1 MQSKIRNFVIIA
13 HIDHG
18 KSTLADRFLDIA
30 GSISKGKMQEQFL
43 DSMDLEREKGI
54 TIKMHPV
61 RLVLKPSQCH
71 PEPSQCHPELSQC
84 HPEGTP
90 EGSLA
95 RDSSLPL
102 RMTNS
107 KQCHPEGTPEG
118 SLARDSSLPLRMTNS
133 EEYILNLI
141 DTPGHIDFSYEIS
154 RALACVEG
162 AILLVDVKQGI
173 QAQTLF
179 NLEQA
184 QKQGLKII
192 GCVNKVD
199 LATLEQIETSKKELA
214 DILGQESSE
223 ILAISGKTGQGVP
236 ELLEKII
243 LDIPAPK
250 LPLCHPEP
258 SQCHPEPSQ
267 CHPEGT
273 PEGSLLRDSSLGLR
287 MTQPV
292 LYAGFKALIFDSKY
306 DSFSG
311 VVAFVRVFQGEIKRG
326 DKINLIAGE
335 CSSEVKE
342 VGYFNPSLFQS
353 QVLKQGEV
361 GYIKTGIKIPDKV
374 KVGDTMIES
383 GIKNQELG
391 KKKKEKDEYEK
402 PLIGYKEPQPVLFLS
417 LYPSVADEFDLL
429 KDALMKHKLNDPAF
443 DFQIESQMA
452 LGRGFRCGFLGALH
466 AEITVGRLKNEF
478 GLNLIATSP
487 QVIFKAILK
496 SGKTVEVS
504 SPALWPDISLVQETQ
519 EPWVEVEIITPNQYF
534 GSLFRI
540 FPLFEISL
548 ENTHSLTKEKSLLQ
562 AKAPL
567 REIISG
573 GFYERLKSSTE
584 GYASFSFKQVGFL
597 KADLVK
603 VEVLVAGEVEE
614 AFARI
619 LTKEKASTEIRKFL
633 EKLKDVLP
641 PQQFA
646 VSLQA
651 TIGGKIIARETVKAL
666 RKDVTAK
673 LYGGD
678 VTRKIKLLEAQKRGK
693 KKLKSRAKVNIP
705 AQAFLDILKNN

>member
-1 MQSKIRNFVIIA
+1 MQSKIRNFVIIS

-61 RLVLKPSQCH
+61 RLNYKFQG
-71 PEPSQCHPELSQC
+71 E
-84 HPEGTP
+84 
-90 EGSLA
+90 
-95 RDSSLPL
+95 D
-102 RMTNS
+102 
-107 KQCHPEGTPEG
+107 
-118 SLARDSSLPLRMTNS
+118 
-133 EEYILNLI
+133 YILNLI

-162 AILLVDVKQGI
+162 AVLLVDVKQGI

-192 GCVNKVD
+192 GCVNKID
-199 LATLEQIETSKKELA
+199 LANDEQVKASKEELA
-214 DILGQESSE
+214 GILGQESNE
-223 ILAISGKTGQGVP
+223 ILSVSGKTGQGVE
-236 ELLEKII
+236 ELLERII
-243 LDIPAPK
+243 FEIKAPDQNIQ
-250 LPLCHPEP
+250 
-258 SQCHPEPSQ
+258 SNFQ
-267 CHPEGT
+267 
-273 PEGSLLRDSSLGLR
+273 GL
-287 MTQPV
+287 V
-292 LYAGFKALIFDSKY
+292 FDSKY

-311 VVAFVRVFQGEIKRG
+311 VVAFVRAFQGEIKRG
-326 DKINLIAGE
+326 DKINLIAGDY
-335 CSSEVKE
+335 SSEVKE
-342 VGYFNPSLFQS
+342 VGYFSPVFYAGESL
-353 QVLKQGEV
+353 KAGEI

-374 KVGDTMIES
+374 RVGDTIISQNQPYRIENTQQ
-383 GIKNQELG
+383 KALA
-391 KKKKEKDEYEK
+391 
-402 PLIGYKEPQPVLFLS
+402 GYKNPQLVLFLS
-417 LYPSVADEFDLL
+417 LYPAIADDFDML
-429 KDALMKHKLNDPAF
+429 KDALLKYRLNDPAF

-466 AEITVGRLKNEF
+466 AEITVGRLKSEF

-496 SGKTVEVS
+496 NGKIAEVS
-504 SPALWPDISLVQETQ
+504 SPAFWPDISLIQETQ
-519 EPWVEVEIITPNQYF
+519 EPWVELEIITPNKYF
-534 GSLFRI
+534 SGLFKM
-540 FPLFEISL
+540 FSFFEIIL
-548 ENTHSLTKEKSLLQ
+548 ENTQTLTKEKSLLQ

-573 GFYERLKSSTE
+573 SFYERLKSSTE
-584 GYASFSFKQVGFL
+584 GYASFSFKQVGYQ
-597 KADLVK
+597 KANLVK
-603 VEVLVAGEVEE
+603 VEVLVAGENEE
-614 AFARI
+614 AFAKI

-633 EKLKDVLP
+633 EKLKDILP

-646 VSLQA
+646 LSLQA
-651 TIGGKIIARETVKAL
+651 AIGGKIIARETVRAL

-693 KKLKSRAKVNIP
+693 KKLKGRAKVNIP
-705 AQAFLDILKNN
+705 AQAFLDILKSN

>member
-18 KSTLADRFLDIA
+18 KSTLADRFLDITGA
-30 GSISKGKMQEQFL
+30 VSKGKMQEQFL

-61 RLVLKPSQCH
+61 RLVWKPSQSNPEQAQYPEQAQCH
-71 PEPSQCHPELSQC
+71 PEQLQC

-90 EGSLA
+90 EGSRL
-95 RDSSLPL
+95 
-102 RMTNS
+102 
-107 KQCHPEGTPEG
+107 
-118 SLARDSSLPLRMTNS
+118 RDSSLPLRMTNS

-141 DTPGHIDFSYEIS
+141 DTPGHVDFSYEIS

-162 AILLVDVKQGI
+162 AVLLVDVKQGI

-192 GCVNKVD
+192 GCVNKID
-199 LATLEQIETSKKELA
+199 LANSEQIEESKKELA
-214 DILGQESSE
+214 GILGQESKD
-223 ILAISGKTGQGVP
+223 ILAVSGKTGQGVL

-250 LPLCHPEP
+250 LPLCHPEQP
-258 SQCHPEPSQ
+258 QCHPEQPQ

-273 PEGSLLRDSSLGLR
+273 PEGSLLRDSSLPLR

-326 DKINLIAGE
+326 DKIKLLAADY
-335 CSSEVKE
+335 SSEVKE
-342 VGYFNPSLFQS
+342 VGYFKPALVQS

-361 GYIKTGIKIPDKV
+361 GYIKTGVKIPDKV
-374 KVGDTMIES
+374 KVGDTVVES
-383 GIKNQELG
+383 GIRNQELRIKNQESGIRNQELRIKNQELG
-391 KKKKEKDEYEK
+391 IREKEKHEYEK
-402 PLIGYKEPQPVLFLS
+402 PLVGYKEPQPVLFLS

-429 KDALMKHKLNDPAF
+429 KDALLKHKLNDPAF
-443 DFQIESQMA
+443 NFQIESQMA

-478 GLNLIATSP
+478 GLDLVATSP

-496 SGKTVEVS
+496 NGKSIEVS
-504 SPALWPDISLVQETQ
+504 SPALWPDVSLIQETQ
-519 EPWVEVEIITPNQYF
+519 EPWVELEIITPHQYF

-548 ENTHSLTKEKSLLQ
+548 ENTHSLTKDKSLLQ

-573 GFYERLKSSTE
+573 NFYERLKSSTE
-584 GYASFSFKQVGFL
+584 GYASFSFKQIGYF

-603 VEVLVAGEVEE
+603 VEVLVAGEAEE

-633 EKLKDVLP
+633 EKLKDILP

-678 VTRKIKLLEAQKRGK
+678 VTRKIKLLDAQRRGK
-693 KKLKSRAKVNIP
+693 QKLKNRAKVNIP
-705 AQAFLDILKNN
+705 AQTFLDILK